1 MGFFENLGRKV
12 GQFTHEAK
20 EAAADE
26 AGYVCEDCGT
36 QFYTEQACPEC
47 GSENVT
53 EREETADAG
62 GDGPETQDA
71 VEADDTA
78 ESTERGEPPETTESN
93 DAADVDGEPKR
104 E

>member
-1 MGFFENLGRKV
+1 MGFFEDLGRKV

-36 QFYTEQACPEC
+36 QFYTDQACPEC

-62 GDGPETQDA
+62 SDDPDTPEAAEANDA
-71 VEADDTA
+71 A
-78 ESTERGEPPETTESN
+78 ESTERAEPSEATEPN
-93 DAADVDGEPKR
+93 DAADADGETGR